1 MQEVTFIL
9 GANLS
14 NKEEVIN
21 LAISFLEWNIG
32 ALMSKSSLYESPA
45 WGYES
50 TNDYLNQVVVF
61 KSELA
66 PEVILEKAMR
76 IEKVLGRKRE
86 SEGYADR
93 VIDIDILTI
102 EAQIINTENLI
113 VPHPRLHLRRFCLL
127 PLAEVKPDWEHPIL
141 KQTVSEMISNCTD
154 TGVLTKRTN

>member
-14 NKEEVIN
+14 NKEEVIS
-21 LAISFLEWNIG
+21 LAVSFLEWNIG
-32 ALMSKSSLYESPA
+32 TLKRKSSQYKSPA
-45 WGYES
+45 WGYDS

-66 PEVILEKAMR
+66 PEIILEKALR
-76 IEKVLGRKRE
+76 IEKALGRKRG
-86 SEGYADR
+86 SEGYSDR
-93 VIDIDILTI
+93 VIDIDILAI

-127 PLAEVKPDWEHPIL
+127 PLAEVQPSWEHPVL
-141 KQTVSEMISNCTD
+141 KQTMDEMISNCTD
-154 TGVLTKRTN
+154 TSTLTKLTN